1 MTTLHYFP
9 GNASMA
15 PHMLLREIGAPFELA
30 LVDRAANAQNS
41 PTYLRLNPNGTIPV
55 LVDGDMVLHETAA
68 ILLHLC
74 DTHPQADLAP
84 ALGTLERAQFYK
96 WLFWLSNTLQA
107 SMKMYFYSER
117 YVDAVNAAGA
127 AEVKRHAEAAI
138 NTMIDQLEAQ
148 LAGHGGPFFLGAR
161 YSALDPYVLML
172 CRWTRGFA
180 RPARS
185 LAALAPYLQ
194 RMLARP
200 AVQSTFKAEGLQAP
214 WV

>member
-1 MTTLHYFP
+1 MITLHYFP

-41 PTYLRLNPNGTIPV
+41 PAYLRLNPNGTIPV
-55 LVDGDMVLHETAA
+55 LVDGDLVLHESAA

-84 ALGTLERAQFYK
+84 TIGTLERAQFYK

-117 YVDAVNAAGA
+117 YVEAGNADGA
-127 AEVKRHAEAAI
+127 AQVKRRAEAAI
-138 NTMIDQLEAQ
+138 NSMIDQLEAE
-148 LAGHGGPFFLGAR
+148 LARHGGPWFLGTR
-161 YSALDPYVLML
+161 YSALDPYLLML
-172 CRWTRGFA
+172 CRWTRGFD
-180 RPARS
+180 RPARK
-185 LAALAPYLQ
+185 LAALAPYLE
-194 RMLARP
+194 RVLARP
-200 AVQSTFKAEGLQAP
+200 AVQSALKAEGLQAP

>member
-41 PTYLRLNPNGTIPV
+41 PAYLRLNPNGTIPV
-55 LVDGDMVLHETAA
+55 LVDGDLVLHESAA
-68 ILLHLC
+68 ILLYLC
-74 DTHPQADLAP
+74 DKHPQADLAP
-84 ALGTLERAQFYK
+84 AVGTPERAQFYK

-117 YVDAVNAAGA
+117 YVEAGNAEGA
-127 AEVKRHAEAAI
+127 AQVKRRAEAAI
-138 NTMIDQLEAQ
+138 NSMIDQLEAQ
-148 LAGHGGPFFLGAR
+148 LAGHGGPWFLGTR
-161 YSALDPYVLML
+161 YSALDPYLLML
-172 CRWTRGFA
+172 CRWTRGFD
-180 RPARS
+180 RPARK
-185 LAALAPYLQ
+185 LAALAPYLE
-194 RMLARP
+194 RVLARP
-200 AVQSTFKAEGLQAP
+200 AVQSALKAEGLQAP